1 MSEPVKMDAEARLAR
16 FWREDGLA
24 DHDGAFAVMVA
35 QRMARKRLRWSL
47 AALGG
52 LSLLAALVLWALA
65 PWLASL
71 AERFGDRIAVWGPV
85 AVVVIVVASVVFMTG
100 LPMSL
105 PSRLGDELGDGRG
118 A

>member
-1 MSEPVKMDAEARLAR
+1 MSEPVNIDAEARLAR

-24 DHDGAFAVMVA
+24 DHDGAFAVRVA
-35 QRMARKRLRWSL
+35 QRMAQKRLRRSL

-52 LSLLAALVLWALA
+52 LSLLATLVLWALA
-65 PWLASL
+65 PWLAAL
-71 AERFGDRIAVWGPV
+71 VDHYGDRIALWGPV
-85 AVVVIVVASVVFMTG
+85 AVVAVVVASVLAITG

-105 PSRLGDELGDGRG
+105 PARGDEPMGDGRG